1 MLKFYFNTAF
11 RSLKRNRLFS
21 GLNVLGLAIGMAG
34 AILIGLWAHNMLS
47 YDRFHPDEDRL
58 FVLRC
63 KGTISGEM
71 RSWKWTPKILGPTLV
86 DEMPGVEQMTRYDS
100 EWDFLLTYGNKIIE
114 GHNGSF
120 ADPGFF
126 KMFDFPFREGGINE
140 DWKKGNG
147 IVLTEKFATALFGKQ
162 EALGRSIKIDSV
174 NYVKVTGV
182 LKDFPTNT
190 MFNCNYLLSWAYAKK
205 INAVDKNWFNNN
217 VQTFVK
223 IEKGT
228 QLAVFNDKIKD
239 IIRAHS
245 DNANITYQLLAE
257 PLSRNFLY
265 DKDENGE
272 FVTGRIVLVKSV
284 ILIGVFLVLIACI
297 NFMNLS
303 TAQSEHR
310 AKEVGV
316 KKAIGATKKRLVS
329 QFFIESLLLAFIS
342 FVLAIGLVELVLPFF
357 NHLVGVQLSLAFS
370 GRLVVVSLIFVLATG
385 AIAGC
390 YPAFYLSSFKPI
402 MVLNGKFKRIYRK
415 LNIRSVLVILQFT
428 VSIVLMLGTI
438 MLIKNIDYVRNR
450 DIGYNNGGLLYS
462 WLTGDLEKNYLPLK
476 NALLQSGAVL
486 SVTKNMSPVTESQ
499 SNGWGISWPGAT
511 PGDKKIQFIRF
522 STDADMVKTLG
533 MHLLE
538 GRDIDVNKFRSD
550 STAMVLTA
558 SAARRMKLKDPV
570 GAIVRDN
577 DVDWH
582 VVGIIED
589 FIIDKPFERI
599 KPMIIEGPRS
609 WFDVMHYRLNPG
621 RSTSENLTT
630 IKEIF
635 ARYNPGA
642 PFMYDF
648 VDKSYQSK
656 FRESERYR
664 QISVVAAGMAIFISC
679 LGLFG
684 LMSYMKETR
693 MKEIGIRKVLGA
705 SGRRIAILLSKG
717 FMHLLFVSFLVST
730 PVALWV
736 MHTWLSDMDYRVE
749 ISVWWFVYAFI
760 LSSAIATCTISYQA
774 WKASHVNPV
783 QSLKT
788 E

>member
-1 MLKFYFNTAF
+1 MLKFYLNTAI

-34 AILIGLWAHNMLS
+34 AILIGLWAQNMLS

-63 KGTISGEM
+63 KGPISGEM

-86 DEMPGVEQMTRYDS
+86 EEIPEIEQMSRYDS
-100 EWDFLLTYGNKIIE
+100 EWDFLLAYGNKAIE

-120 ADPGFF
+120 TDPGFF
-126 KMFDFPFREGGINE
+126 KMFDFPFKKGGINE
-140 DWKKGNG
+140 DWEKGNG
-147 IVLTEKFATALFGKQ
+147 IVVTEKFAKSLFGKQ
-162 EALGRSIKIDSV
+162 EALGKSIKIDSV

-182 LKDFPTNT
+182 IKDFPSNT
-190 MFNCNYLLSWAYAKK
+190 MFHCNYLLSWAYAKK

-217 VQTFVK
+217 VQTFIKVA
-223 IEKGT
+223 KGT
-228 QLAVFNDKIKD
+228 QMTAFNDKIKN
-239 IIRAHS
+239 IITAHS
-245 DNANITYQLLAE
+245 DNSNTTYQLLAE
-257 PLSRNFLY
+257 PLGRNFLY

-272 FVTGRIVLVKSV
+272 FVTGRIVLVRSV

-316 KKAIGATKKRLVS
+316 KKVIGATKRRLVM
-329 QFFIESLLLAFIS
+329 QFFVESLFLALIS
-342 FVLAIGLVELVLPFF
+342 FVIAIGLVELVLPFF
-357 NHLVGVQLSLAFS
+357 NQLVGVQLNLAFS
-370 GRLVVVSLIFVLATG
+370 GMLVMASLVFVLATG

-402 MVLNGKFKRIYRK
+402 MVLNGKFKRLYHK
-415 LNIRSVLVILQFT
+415 LNIRSVLVVLQFT
-428 VSIVLMLGTI
+428 VSIVLILGTI
-438 MLIKNIDYVRNR
+438 MIIKNIDYVRNR
-450 DIGYNNGGLLYS
+450 DMGYNKGGLLYS
-462 WLTGDLEKNYLPLK
+462 RLTGNLEKNYLPLK
-476 NALLQSGAVL
+476 NALLQSGAVM

-511 PGDKKIQFIRF
+511 LEDKNIQFIRF

-538 GRDIDVNKFRSD
+538 GRDIDINRFPAD

-558 SAARRMKLKDPV
+558 SAARLMKLKNAV
-570 GAIVRDN
+570 GTIVRDN

-582 VVGIIED
+582 VVGVIKD

-599 KPMIIEGPRS
+599 KPMIIEGPKS
-609 WFDVMHYRLNPG
+609 WFDVIHYRLNPDNQ
-621 RSTSENLTT
+621 TSENLAT
-630 IKEIF
+630 IKRIF
-635 ARYNPGA
+635 SIYNPGT
-642 PFMYDF
+642 PFIYDF
-648 VDKSYQSK
+648 VDKSYLSK
-656 FRESERYR
+656 FRESERYK
-664 QISVVAAGMAIFISC
+664 QISVLSAGMSIFISC

-684 LMSYMKETR
+684 LMSYMLEAR
-693 MKEIGIRKVLGA
+693 MKEIGIRKVMGA
-705 SGRRIAILLSKG
+705 SGKRIAVLLSKG
-717 FMHLLFVSFLVST
+717 FMHLLFVSFLIST
-730 PVALWV
+730 PIALWV
-736 MHTWLSDMDYRVE
+736 MHKWLSTMDYSVD
-749 ISVWWFVYAFI
+749 ISISWFIGACI
-760 LSSAIATCTISYQA
+760 LSLAIAACTISYQA
-774 WKASHVNPV
+774 WKASHMNPV